1 MRNWCEINCVV
12 AASEL
17 MKRTASEFT
26 MEKVVRAALF
36 CAFLAI
42 AADYANGL
50 YPVIMSELHLQLHFC

>member
-1 MRNWCEINCVV
+1 MKLI
-12 AASEL
+12 ASSDF
-17 MKRTASEFT
+17 MKRAASEFT

-50 YPVIMSELHLQLHFC
+50 YPVIMSELHLQLHLC